1 MTKIVQLRLS
11 QDHGGSDDAS
21 AVAKRLNLGG
31 TSPLL
36 EMAASFDHRD
46 TVIAY
51 RDCAVW
57 QSLNCHERGDGHEK
71 DIWYRV
77 AMNLSMVLGATL
89 GVHLNRVA
97 HAQALAARK
106 GAKP

>member
-11 QDHGGSDDAS
+11 QDHSGSDDAS

-36 EMAASFDHRD
+36 EMAASVEHRE

-51 RDCAVW
+51 RDCAAW
-57 QSLNCHERGDGHEK
+57 QSLNCHERGDGHER

-77 AMNLSMVLGATL
+77 AMNLSTVLGATL
-89 GVHLNRVA
+89 GLHLNRVA
-97 HAQALAARK
+97 HAQARDSRK
-106 GAKP
+106 GAMA